1 MKFEFSRSLALLSV
15 AASSMAYSLQG
26 YSLFINGLDAVTFE
40 EYDHQVHSATLESP
54 KDVFALALRIDATDV
69 PHQIMY
75 LLSDGNGLDFPVFPP
90 YYEPDH
96 LVKQKITVESIPN
109 ALKAQD
115 KFYITLVVA
124 SDNDEEENIEER
136 LLEINFSDAFREAY
150 ESEEHSRL
158 GAKPEIH
165 HIFNTDQATVNPIVP
180 IVFSLIAGALLFALF
195 GSWTTY
201 LSGSLLGN
209 FEQANVKTLFLVV
222 LASFEVTF
230 VRYYLG
236 ATIFTTIF
244 HVAILAV
251 PALIIG
257 SKALRLLAQLRAATP
272 TASK

>member
-15 AASSMAYSLQG
+15 VASSMAYSLQG

-54 KDVFALALRIDATDV
+54 KDAFALALRIDATDV

-124 SDNDEEENIEER
+124 SDNEAEENIQER

-180 IVFSLIAGALLFALF
+180 IVFILIAGALLLALF
-195 GSWTTY
+195 GSWTTH

-209 FEQANVKTLFLVV
+209 FEQANVKTMFLVV